1 LNATGNPDAGEE
13 WTMSKT
19 EVGGSGS
26 PDCSLTFS
34 AFEPLTVTGEETAFA
49 EEKGITYA
57 LGRRW
62 VVKSISISGKKR
74 VRVEG
79 IPRDSELI
87 KIASV
92 LCPDVDFW
100 DVEPDLGIRLF
111 RSVVER

>member
-1 LNATGNPDAGEE
+1 MSNAKGRNVADSAATH
-13 WTMSKT
+13 
-19 EVGGSGS
+19 
-26 PDCSLTFS
+26 CSLAFS
-34 AFEPLTVTGEETAFA
+34 SFEPLTVTGAKTAFA
-49 EEKGITYA
+49 EEKGITYG

-62 VVKSISISGKKR
+62 VVKSISSSGKKR

-100 DVEPDLGIRLF
+100 DVEPDPDCRLF
-111 RSVVER
+111 RCVVER